1 MQLGGFEPQDNPL
14 AYPCTSSVPGSVW
27 WGFEGPG
34 TSAAVFHL
42 GLQDNLTWAFACGN
56 PH

>member
-42 GLQDNLTWAFACGN
+42 GFQDSLAWAFACGN

>member
-1 MQLGGFEPQDNPL
+1 MQLGGFEPQDN
-14 AYPCTSSVPGSVW
+14 CSHTVPVATGSVW

-34 TSAAVFHL
+34 LSAAVFHL
-42 GLQDNLTWAFACGN
+42 GLQDNLTLGIRMWQ